1 MTSTTFVGGNG
12 TIGAGRPLLRKVT
25 DFFQSIIDMIALF
38 FKALTAQPQTIE
50 IRPRAYNQRNNT
62 YRSGGR
68 SGYSDR
74 PRRSN
79 IHGMS
84 SLRQSGACDTGGGG

>member
-38 FKALTAQPQTIE
+38 FKALTAQPQTIKS
-50 IRPRAYNQRNNT
+50 RPRAYNQRNNT

-84 SLRQSGACDTGGGG
+84 NLRQSGACDTGRGG

>member
-38 FKALTAQPQTIE
+38 FKALTAQPQTI
-50 IRPRAYNQRNNT
+50 RASNRNNT

-84 SLRQSGACDTGGGG
+84 NLRQSGACNTGGGG